1 MRAILI
7 DDEKPALLHLEKL
20 LNKDGNIEVVGK
32 YTFAQAGIDHLKKDK
47 TDIVFLDIGMPEING
62 LEAAEYI
69 QQIDQEIKI
78 IYITAYSEYALE
90 AFELNALDYI
100 LKPIVPVRFQKTLE
114 RIRHSIPVPQAQE
127 TQQVEDVV
135 KVLCFKRLTLQD
147 GQHDG
152 KKLKWRTMKAQELF
166 AFLLHHKGEW
176 VSKEKIIDALWPEY
190 TEEKAT
196 THLHTSVYQIRKLLK
211 EWGITTKLEYAQ
223 EGYRLNQEG
232 IMNDVDRFEAGI
244 QADKD
249 YAEDCYHQNDHL
261 LSLYRGDY
269 LEEHDYPWA
278 SIRRQ
283 NLLHAYMNLLF
294 TTAQYEITHHRE
306 QQAIQR
312 LLGAWQKDP
321 YSEEICRLLMTAY
334 ASIGHHA
341 LLASC
346 YRGFVNLLREDL
358 GIEPEKETVQ
368 LYQRLHQ

>member
-7 DDEKPALLHLEKL
+7 DDEKPALVHLENL
-20 LNKDGNIEVVGK
+20 LNKDGSIEVVGK
-32 YTFAQAGIDHLKKDK
+32 YTFAQAGIDHLKRDK
-47 TDIVFLDIGMPEING
+47 TDMVFLDIGMPEING

-69 QQIDQEIKI
+69 QQIDHKIKI

-90 AFELNALDYI
+90 AFELNALDYV
-100 LKPIVPVRFQKTLE
+100 LKPIVPVRFQKTLD
-114 RIRHSIPVPQAQE
+114 RIRDTIPSSSTIKVEE
-127 TQQVEDVV
+127 TSDVV
-135 KVLCFKRLTLQD
+135 EVLCFKRLTLQD
-147 GQHDG
+147 GHPDG

-166 AFLLHHKGEW
+166 AFLLHHKSEW

-232 IMNDVDRFEAGI
+232 ISNDVDRFEAGI
-244 QADKD
+244 QVDKD
-249 YAEDCYHQNDHL
+249 YAEDCYHQNERL

-283 NLLHAYMNLLF
+283 TLLQAYMNLLF
-294 TTAQYEITHHRE
+294 TTAQYEIDHNRE

-334 ASIGHHA
+334 ARIGHYA
-341 LLASC
+341 VLTSC
-346 YRGFVNLLREDL
+346 YKNFVNLLQHDL
-358 GIEPEKETVQ
+358 AIEPDHETVQ
-368 LYQRLHQ
+368 LYLRLRK